1 MMPSIRSV
9 AVFCGSSHGRDPRH
23 ADAARAMG
31 DALGRAGLR
40 LVYGGGR
47 VGLMGV
53 LADAALDAGGQVTGV
68 IPDFLRKWEVA
79 HDRVADLVVTPSM
92 HTRKQ
97 RMVEL
102 ADAFVALPGGLG
114 TFDETIEILTWKLL
128 KLHAKPVVI
137 CDVFGSASPLLALI
151 EGAVEMGFARGEVR
165 DLYVVAQGVPAVMAY
180 LATAL
185 PAAQAAADLT

>member
-1 MMPSIRSV
+1 
-9 AVFCGSSHGRDPRH
+9 
-23 ADAARAMG
+23 MG

-79 HDRVADLVVTPSM
+79 HDRVANLIVTPSM

-102 ADAFVALPGGLG
+102 ADAFVTLPGGLG

-128 KLHAKPVVI
+128 KLHAKPIVI
-137 CDVFGSASPLLALI
+137 CDVVGSAGPLLALI

-165 DLYVVAQGVPAVMAY
+165 DLYAVAEGVPAVMEY
-180 LATAL
+180 LASAL

>member
-9 AVFCGSSHGRDPRH
+9 AVFCGASHGRDPRH
-23 ADAARAMG
+23 AEAARAMG
-31 DALGRAGLR
+31 QALGEAGLR
-40 LVYGGGR
+40 LIYGGGR

-79 HDRVADLVVTPSM
+79 HDRVADLIVTP
-92 HTRKQ
+92 RKQ

-102 ADAFVALPGGLG
+102 ADAFVTLPGGLG

-128 KLHAKPVVI
+128 KLHAKPIVI
-137 CDVFGSASPLLALI
+137 CDVHGSAGPLLALI
-151 EGAVEMGFARGEVR
+151 EGAVEMGFARGEAR
-165 DLYVVAQGVPAVMAY
+165 DLYSVARDVPEVMAY

>member
-23 ADAARAMG
+23 AEAARDMG
-31 DALGRAGLR
+31 HALGQAGLR

-102 ADAFVALPGGLG
+102 ADAFVTLPGGLG

-137 CDVFGSASPLLALI
+137 CDVAGSAGPLLALI

-165 DLYVVAQGVPAVMAY
+165 DLYAVARDVPGVMDY

-185 PAAQAAADLT
+185 PAAPAAADLT